1 MEENRTTPG
10 QPGAEPAAR
19 PEPATEQKPRV
30 PEKPRVK
37 IDRFF
42 DIQLKVARVLS
53 AERVENTDKL
63 MKLEI
68 DLGSEKRQIVAG
80 IAAAYEP
87 DQVVGKR
94 IIVVANLK
102 PARIRGIESNGMLL
116 AADMGGRPVLATFDE
131 DVPLGT
137 RVR

>member
-1 MEENRTTPG
+1 MEENEKTRS
-10 QPGAEPAAR
+10 PAASDAAPEAAAPP
-19 PEPATEQKPRV
+19 PEPRV
-30 PEKPRVK
+30 S

-42 DIQLKVARVLS
+42 DIQLRVAQIVT

-63 MKLEI
+63 MKLEV
-68 DLGSEKRQIVAG
+68 DLGDERRQIVAG
-80 IAAAYEP
+80 IAAAYEAE
-87 DQVVGKR
+87 QVIGRR

-102 PARIRGIESNGMLL
+102 PARIRGVESNGMLL
-116 AADMGGRPVLATFDE
+116 AADFGGRPIIAGFDE